1 MTSFVRHK
9 IDWNL
14 VFLLAIP
21 FILFAANQEW
31 LFPYGNPSD
40 AWIGKRYLLETG
52 HDYPLAGELYHTM

>member
-1 MTSFVRHK
+1 MTSFVRLK

-14 VFLLAIP
+14 VFHLAVP

-40 AWIGKRYLLETG
+40 AWIGKRY
-52 HDYPLAGELYHTM
+52 